1 MSDVLDKLTSYN
13 LFNYLLPGV
22 LFAAIGDAVTSFT
35 LLHKEVAVGVFLYYF
50 YGLVISR
57 IGSILIA
64 PALRKTG
71 FIKFS
76 PYKDFLSACKIDE
89 KIEVLSEANN
99 TYRTL
104 VAMFAA
110 LLVLLGLDLLVVSTF
125 LEKRTVIVVSIAALM
140 ILFAFAYR
148 KQTSFIR
155 ERIEQSAK

>member
-1 MSDVLDKLTSYN
+1 MVRQSKK
-13 LFNYLLPGV
+13 G
-22 LFAAIGDAVTSFT
+22 
-35 LLHKEVAVGVFLYYF
+35 K
-50 YGLVISR
+50 
-57 IGSILIA
+57 
-64 PALRKTG
+64 G